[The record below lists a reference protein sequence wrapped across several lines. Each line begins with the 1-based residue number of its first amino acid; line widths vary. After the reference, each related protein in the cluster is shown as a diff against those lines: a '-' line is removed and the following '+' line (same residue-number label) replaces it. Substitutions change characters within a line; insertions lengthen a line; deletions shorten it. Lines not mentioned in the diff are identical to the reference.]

1 MTWYLPTGGFQWLTQ
16 DVIKKLDVNTIRK
29 DSPDSCIVE
38 VELEYQEKFHNFHDD
53 YHKALNKI
61 EEKYLC
67 IWKYAEKLKINTI
80 FQFVESKIFYWVW
93 TIMTNIFFIIETW
106 NYIYS
111 KEWSRKK
118 LSSVDV
124 WAILIAK
131 IIYRL

>member
-38 VELEYQEKFHNFHDD
+38 VELEYQEKFHNFHGND
-53 YHKALNKI
+53 HKALNKI
-61 EEKYLC
+61 EEKYLY
-67 IWKYAEKLKINTI
+67 IWKLKINTI

-93 TIMTNIFFIIETW
+93 TKMANIFFIIETCS
-106 NYIYS
+106 YIYS

-118 LSSVDV
+118 LSSVDF

-131 IIYRL
+131 IIYWL